1 MSPAAVVPNRKVL
14 LRSEKLLTVKVEE
27 FQSRAELSAKTT
39 AELPLRLKVELE
51 LRSTVPIVSITVI
64 VLSQP
69 FSIAKYDSVNEH
81 QLSDHHRRRRDNT
94 IIDDLRWLSRTYKN
108 PWDEDPV
115 ETICLHT
122 YASIADYAL
131 DDYHDPDLYF
141 ADISVI
147 NNKIIWKTP
156 SYAIYGRLTKL
167 VFPAGYTPEVHPS
180 SHIELLDKEEYHFF
194 IERYLKAW
202 KEIHFWQ
209 FKVQNEDWGVQRGA
223 IEKALVQ
230 KSVDH
235 WIASVNALI
244 INPYLDDGW
253 PTPAFYQWYIADLKT
268 MSAYFV
274 SRVQIN
280 EKVWCGCYRGHQINT
295 KSFDSRVSTE
305 IDAWEQCAESV
316 FLPNGAPFVKCLWMH
331 TAIADHECYFTSDEC
346 TEAGKIYYR
355 NLQTQITSA
364 ML

>member
-1 MSPAAVVPNRKVL
+1 MNEV
-14 LRSEKLLTVKVEE
+14 
-27 FQSRAELSAKTT
+27 FQTIGSTLQRHMRCSHLSAFSLFKSTPTT
-39 AELPLRLKVELE
+39 GCIDIME
-51 LRSTVPIVSITVI
+51 SSM
-64 VLSQP
+64 P
-69 FSIAKYDSVNEH
+69 FFEM
-81 QLSDHHRRRRDNT
+81 SDIRDNT

-167 VFPAGYTPEVHPS
+167 VVPAGYTPEAHPN

-235 WIASVNALI
+235 WIASVNVLI

-274 SRVQIN
+274 GRVQIN

-316 FLPNGAPFVKCLWMH
+316 FLPNGAPFVKCFWMH